1 MSNLVKNKSL
11 IMTSVKKSLK
21 QENDFGF
28 IKKEPLDEDFKNEV
42 NQLNQDYLNQ
52 DQLNKDQL
60 NKSQLHK
67 DQQNQDQLNQ
77 DQLNQD
83 QLNQDLFDEYDY
95 GAADLYAA
103 PSSMWSSL
111 VERTIFLLQDE
122 IRNKHPNHSVITK
135 ILIKE
140 VNNLLSDVEK
150 FFQECWNPIKDEEEI
165 KDSLE
170 IDGKLALC
178 IPCHNQIF
186 PHYYELCNDLPISY
200 SETIFSPLTIGN
212 EWNALEDNNVD
223 YFAPDVKIDV
233 KQEFNDSSS
242 VVKKTK
248 KSVKGKTINKKEYI
262 CDLCGKVFKLNDS
275 LKNHVRVKHEQK
287 KIFKCR
293 QCKKSF
299 SYQTGLR
306 EHRGVCKG
314 PSKEKRWIYWGK
326 HSHRCEIFGFFLL
339 SFPQNERKIY

>member
-1 MSNLVKNKSL
+1 MAG
-11 IMTSVKKSLK
+11 VKKSLK

-28 IKKEPLDEDFKNEV
+28 IKKEPLDEDFKNE
-42 NQLNQDYLNQ
+42 LNQDRLNQ
-52 DQLNKDQL
+52 DQLKQDQL
-60 NKSQLHK
+60 NHDQL
-67 DQQNQDQLNQ
+67 NQDQLNQ

-83 QLNQDLFDEYDY
+83 QLNQELFDEYDY
-95 GAADLYAA
+95 GSADPYAA
-103 PSSMWSSL
+103 PSSMWSFL

-122 IRNKHPNHSVITK
+122 VRNKHPNHLMITK

-150 FFQECWNPIKDEEEI
+150 FFQECWNPIKNEEC
-165 KDSLE
+165 KDSLKV
-170 IDGKLALC
+170 DGLLALC
-178 IPCHNQIF
+178 LPCHSTNF
-186 PHYYELCNDLPISY
+186 TRYYKLCNDIPNSY

-223 YFAPDVKIDV
+223 FFAPDVKIDV
-233 KQEFNDSSS
+233 KQEYNDGS

-248 KSVKGKTINKKEYI
+248 KAVRGKAGSKKEYI

-326 HSHRCEIFGFFLL
+326 NSHKPKCIHPDCVGKEEVKFTVQSILIHVL
-339 SFPQNERKIY
+339 DVHTSPENSVSYQD